1 VLPTDEIPIL
11 EEHRDAVLASRRR
24 AVAREN
30 RFPPAQPPE
39 RPTPWRGGED
49 MKKLVLRVVYS
60 GLALAALAFI
70 VSAGAK
76 HPH

>member
-1 VLPTDEIPIL
+1 
-11 EEHRDAVLASRRR
+11 
-24 AVAREN
+24 
-30 RFPPAQPPE
+30 
-39 RPTPWRGGED
+39 